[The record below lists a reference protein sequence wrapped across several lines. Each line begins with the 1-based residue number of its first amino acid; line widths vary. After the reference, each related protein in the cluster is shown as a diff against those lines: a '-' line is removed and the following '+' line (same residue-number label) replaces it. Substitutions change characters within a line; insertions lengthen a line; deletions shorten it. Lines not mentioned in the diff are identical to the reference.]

1 MRLCI
6 FSSHYIDLVGLEKEG
21 VLSKISS
28 SLKGSDF
35 DQVYLTSYRVGGES
49 PSLYLLSGPETFRIT
64 LCRRLFLLIDRVK
77 WIPPAFASIFLRYCD
92 KEIAEVLLG
101 CDPDVIAFLDIRWD
115 KQLTSKLKSKFP
127 HWTYLHE
134 FDRPVEE
141 NRIWRN
147 FDPSAKVSIVLP
159 TYNGT
164 RYLRRSIESCLRQT
178 FVNIELLIVD
188 DGSGPDVQ
196 KIVSSYSDSRILFYR
211 HETNRGLP
219 EALNTGFRNSTGNFL
234 TWTSD
239 DNYYAE
245 DAIEH
250 MVSFLQT
257 YPHVDFVYAD
267 NYIVDEK
274 DEILRAQR
282 NKPPQSL
289 DLDNFIGACFLYKR
303 KVYQEIGDYNPR
315 AFLAEDYDYWVRIS
329 QRFLMQRLFRVLYY
343 YRVHS
348 ASLTSKYSR
357 ADVQEKVAEVKRAAN
372 KTSNTSSR
380 F

>member
-6 FSSHYIDLVGLEKEG
+6 FSSHHLDLVGLEKESL
-21 VLSKISS
+21 LSKISS
-28 SLKGSDF
+28 SLKLNDF
-35 DQVYLTSYRVGGES
+35 EQIYLTSYRVGEES
-49 PSLYLLSGPETFRIT
+49 PSLFLLSGSETFRFK
-64 LCRRLFLLIDRVK
+64 LCRRLFLLIDRSR
-77 WIPPAFASIFLRYCD
+77 WIPPALASLFLRYFD
-92 KEIAEVLLG
+92 KEIVEVILA
-101 CDPDVIAFLDIRWD
+101 CDPDIIAFLDIRWG
-115 KQLTSKLKSKFP
+115 KQLVSRLKSRFP
-127 HWTYLHE
+127 HWRYLHE
-134 FDRPVEE
+134 IDRPVGP
-141 NRIWRN
+141 NRKWRN

-196 KIVSSYSDSRILFYR
+196 KIVSAYSDPRILYYR
-211 HETNRGLP
+211 HETNRRLP
-219 EALNTGFRNSTGNFL
+219 EALNTGFRNSTGSFL

-250 MVSFLQT
+250 MVSFLQAH
-257 YPHVDFVYAD
+257 PQVDFVYAD

-274 DEILRAQR
+274 DQIQSIQR
-282 NKPPQSL
+282 NKPPISL
-289 DLDNFIGACFLYKR
+289 DIDNYIGACFLYKR
-303 KVYQEIGDYNPR
+303 KVYQEIGDYSPK

-329 QRFLMQRLFRVLYY
+329 KRFLMQRLFRVLYY

-348 ASLTSKYSR
+348 GSLTSKYSR
-357 ADVQEKVAEVKRAAN
+357 SEVQEKVAEVKRSAN
-372 KTSNTSSR
+372 IASSQ